1 MTGVLQISDLENLI
15 GLYREWH
22 SHILPYYSFEHFV
35 HKVEQVAATKRVKVK
50 MIFFLFFYNER
61 IAEVY
66 IYGFKVHKF
75 SLIAYCDTSIDRI

>member
-1 MTGVLQISDLENLI
+1 MTGVLQINDLENLI

-50 MIFFLFFYNER
+50 MTVFCSFTMSVSQRCTYM
-61 IAEVY
+61 ASKY
-66 IYGFKVHKF
+66 I
-75 SLIAYCDTSIDRI
+75 SLA